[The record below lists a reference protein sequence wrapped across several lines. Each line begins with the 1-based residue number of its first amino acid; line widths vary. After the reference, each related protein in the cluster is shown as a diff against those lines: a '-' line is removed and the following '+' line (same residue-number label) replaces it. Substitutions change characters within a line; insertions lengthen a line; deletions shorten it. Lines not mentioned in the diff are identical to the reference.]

1 MQHIEITDQPGV
13 PIDGVGLARRMD
25 LMSASTRTAQRTLG
39 TSQLGGM
46 IVLLAALAVI
56 VAAIAFG
63 TLSATKVGAPAAG
76 AGANPVVDLVPRHEI
91 GAPAAGAGANP
102 VVDFVPRHE
111 ISAPK
116 GTNPEPVPGYWRPDA
131 SGNWIFVPF
140 SGTGKT
146 DMSGGLVIGG
156 NSATDTDEFPSLGG
170 WNHPPVPSTGDQGG
184 LFGPGLDAR

>member
-1 MQHIEITDQPGV
+1 MQHIEITDQPVV

-39 TSQLGGM
+39 TSQFGGM

-91 GAPAAGAGANP
+91 
-102 VVDFVPRHE
+102 
-111 ISAPK
+111 SAPK

-140 SGTGKT
+140 NGTGKT

-156 NSATDTDEFPSLGG
+156 SATDTNEYPSLGG

-184 LFGPGLDAR
+184 LFGPALDAR